1 MILQSNLYEGEI
13 THARTKPVKHNF
25 SFPIYTFVLDLDELE
40 LLDEQ
45 IRFFGYNRGSVFTL
59 YDSDYLGSGQGSI
72 KEKLNNWLTKF
83 GYEEKYTT
91 VKMITTLRVFKH
103 TFNPVIFYYCL
114 DSEDNIVYHVAEVHN
129 TFGEGHLYIL
139 KNGKKSK
146 VGTEYLVPK
155 EFHVS
160 PFNKVEGDYNFH
172 FSRLKEKL
180 DVRINVSKNNKNFFY
195 ARISGNKQKI
205 TKYKLVKLIMKY
217 PLRTL
222 LVIPKILAE
231 AAKLYYVKN
240 LEIIDKPDPS
250 SERTYEATYPAYIS
264 DFQTS
269 EDADGIGRW
278 FFSKIY

>member
-72 KEKLNNWLTKF
+72 KEKLKNWLTKF
-83 GYEEKYTT
+83 GYQEKYST

-114 DSEDNIVYHVAEVHN
+114 DSENNIVYHVAEVHN

-139 KNGKKSK
+139 KDGKRSR

-180 DVRINVSKNNKNFFY
+180 DVRINVSKNKKNFFY
-195 ARISGNKQKI
+195 ARISGNAQKI
-205 TKYKLVKLIMKY
+205 TKYTLVKLIMKY
-217 PLRTL
+217 PFRTL

-240 LEIIDKPDPS
+240 LDIIDKPEPS
-250 SERTYEATYPAYIS
+250 SERTYKATYPAYIS

>member
-72 KEKLNNWLTKF
+72 KEKLKNWLTKF
-83 GYEEKYTT
+83 GYQEKYST

-114 DSEDNIVYHVAEVHN
+114 DSENNIVYHVAEVHN

-139 KNGKKSK
+139 KDGKKSR

-180 DVRINVSKNNKNFFY
+180 DVRINVSKNKKNFFY
-195 ARISGNKQKI
+195 ARISGNAQKI
-205 TKYKLVKLIMKY
+205 TKYTLVKLIMKY
-217 PLRTL
+217 PFRTL

-240 LEIIDKPDPS
+240 LDIIDKPEPS

>member
-1 MILQSNLYEGEI
+1 MKLNSRIYEGKI

-25 SFPIYTFVLDLDELE
+25 SFPIYTFVLDLDELDI
-40 LLDEQ
+40 LDEKV
-45 IRFFGYNRGSVFTL
+45 RFFGYNRGSVFTL
-59 YDSDYLGSGQGSI
+59 YDSDHLGSSNGSI
-72 KEKLNNWLTKF
+72 KTKLKGWLNKF
-83 GYEEKYTT
+83 GYKENYSK

-139 KNGKKSK
+139 KDGKKSN

-155 EFHVS
+155 RFHVS
-160 PFNKVEGDYNFH
+160 PFNRVEGDYNFH
-172 FSRLKEKL
+172 FSKL
-180 DVRINVSKNNKNFFY
+180 NKKMDVRINVSKEKENFFY
-195 ARISGNKQKI
+195 SRISGKSLKI
-205 TKYKLVKLIMKY
+205 SRYSLIKLIMKY
-217 PLRTL
+217 PIRTL
-222 LVIPKILAE
+222 LIIPKIMAE

-240 LEIIDKPDPS
+240 LEIVDKPDPS
-250 SERTYEATYPAYIS
+250 SNKTYEATYPAYIS

>member
-1 MILQSNLYEGEI
+1 MIFQSNLYEGEI

-40 LLDEQ
+40 LLDKK

-172 FSRLKEKL
+172 FSQLKEKL

-195 ARISGNKQKI
+195 ARISGNAQKI
-205 TKYKLVKLIMKY
+205 TRYKLVKLIMKY

>member
-1 MILQSNLYEGEI
+1 VILQSNLYEGEI

-72 KEKLNNWLTKF
+72 KEKLKNWLTKF
-83 GYEEKYTT
+83 GYQEKYST

-114 DSEDNIVYHVAEVHN
+114 DSENNIVYHVAEVHN

-139 KNGKKSK
+139 KDGKRSR

-180 DVRINVSKNNKNFFY
+180 DVRINVSKDKKNFFY
-195 ARISGNKQKI
+195 ARISGNAQKI
-205 TKYKLVKLIMKY
+205 TKYTLVKLIMKY
-217 PLRTL
+217 PFRTL

-240 LEIIDKPDPS
+240 LDIIDKPEPS
-250 SERTYEATYPAYIS
+250 SERTYKATYPAYIS

>member
-1 MILQSNLYEGEI
+1 VIFQSNLYEGEI

-40 LLDEQ
+40 LLDKK

-72 KEKLNNWLTKF
+72 KEKLKNWLTKF

-172 FSRLKEKL
+172 FSQLKEKL

-195 ARISGNKQKI
+195 ARISGNAQKI
-205 TKYKLVKLIMKY
+205 TRYKLVKLIMKY

>member
-1 MILQSNLYEGEI
+1 MIFQSNLYEGEI
-13 THARTKPVKHNF
+13 THARTEPVKHNF

-40 LLDEQ
+40 LLDKK

-72 KEKLNNWLTKF
+72 KEKLKNWLTKF

-172 FSRLKEKL
+172 FSQLKEKL

-195 ARISGNKQKI
+195 ARISGNAQKI
-205 TKYKLVKLIMKY
+205 TRYKLVKLIMKY

>member
-72 KEKLNNWLTKF
+72 KEKLKNWLTKF
-83 GYEEKYTT
+83 GYQEKYST

-114 DSEDNIVYHVAEVHN
+114 DSENNIVYHVAEVHN

-139 KNGKKSK
+139 KNGKRSK
-146 VGTEYLVPK
+146 IGTEYLVPK

>member
-1 MILQSNLYEGEI
+1 MILKSNLYEGEI

-40 LLDEQ
+40 LLAKE

-72 KEKLNNWLTKF
+72 KEKLKKWLTKF
-83 GYEEKYTT
+83 GYKKEYNA

-114 DSEDNIVYHVAEVHN
+114 DSENNIVYHVAEVHN

-139 KNGKKSK
+139 KDGGKSRI
-146 VGTEYLVPK
+146 GTEYLVPK

-160 PFNKVEGDYNFH
+160 PFNRVEGDYNFH
-172 FSRLKEKL
+172 FSKL
-180 DVRINVSKNNKNFFY
+180 NDKMDIRINVSKNKKNFFY
-195 ARISGNKQKI
+195 ARISGKRLKI
-205 TKYKLVKLIMKY
+205 TKYNLIKLILKY
-217 PLRTL
+217 PIRTL
-222 LVIPKILAE
+222 LIIPKILAE

-240 LEIIDKPDPS
+240 LDIIDKPEPS
-250 SERTYEATYPAYIS
+250 SKRTYEATYPAYIS

-269 EDADGIGRW
+269 DDADGIGRW